1 MGLRDAF
8 DWFVH
13 NVRTTDVQQPV
24 HVDLERNREAAVE
37 MGARNPPDMPLYRFS
52 LGVRAGFSG
61 EAEACIPVYKRVNPH
76 PHPVLKEI
84 FYCEVAGTTLE
95 AANVHAL
102 RKKVASMLET
112 LAPAGSLPLAY
123 FRVPELDYSLPVYEE
138 GGKII
143 CPVIAGPRLKA
154 KDLATMRGHVYRY
167 LFNAGYVSDQSHLEI
182 QVVRPSDLRLV
193 PPAAIL
199 SSLDDPELW
208 FATVEGR
215 SPEGLVIGLLGE
227 STELEP
233 QERERA
239 GVQQVSAPPA
249 ATDVAS
255 LLRLVGNELVEAGRV
270 EDPFALYAR
279 EVRPEI
285 WSRTEA
291 VTDDAGHRLECWLE
305 GETDEPAKLELPLR
319 RTAAGELVTA
329 LEDQGICVFVAGAEA
344 ALAQKVGRYL
354 SDQGFLRWE
363 EAIEVVAPEPLAAAA
378 GADVRGGGG
387 DRIVSG
393 EEIRFPRLEFD
404 PRPPQAASE
413 TDAEGFET
421 PDEQEEPKEEV
432 GLP

>member
-1 MGLRDAF
+1 MGLRDTLN
-8 DWFVH
+8 WFVH
-13 NVRTTDVQQPV
+13 NVRTTDVQEPV
-24 HVDLERNREAAVE
+24 RIDLERNREAAVA
-37 MGARNPPDMPLYRFS
+37 MGAQNPPDMPLYRFR
-52 LGVRAGFSG
+52 LGLRAGFGG
-61 EAEACIPVYKRVNPH
+61 EAEACIPVFRRVNLH

-102 RKKVASMLET
+102 REKAAAMLET

-123 FRVPELDYSLPVYEE
+123 FRVPEMDYSLPIYEE
-138 GGKII
+138 GGKIV
-143 CPVIAGPRLKA
+143 CPVIAGPKLKA
-154 KDLATMRGHVYRY
+154 KELAIMRGFVYRY
-167 LFNAGYVSDQSHLEI
+167 LLNAGYVSDQSHFEI

-227 STELEP
+227 WTELKP

-239 GVQQVSAPPA
+239 GAQPLSAPPA
-249 ATDVAS
+249 ATDIAS
-255 LLRLVGNELVEAGRV
+255 LLRLVANELVEAGRL
-270 EDPFALYAR
+270 EDPFALYSR

-305 GETDEPAKLELPLR
+305 GDDGEPAKLELPLR

-329 LEDQGICVFVAGAEA
+329 FEDQGICVFVAGAEA

-354 SDQGFLRWE
+354 SGQGFLGSE
-363 EAIEVVAPEPLAAAA
+363 EAIEVVADQPLAETA
-378 GADVRGGGG
+378 GAEVTGGGG
-387 DRIVSG
+387 DRIASG
-393 EEIRFPRLEFD
+393 V
-404 PRPPQAASE
+404 QKASE
-413 TDAEGFET
+413 
-421 PDEQEEPKEEV
+421 EEV
-432 GLP
+432 S

>member
-1 MGLRDAF
+1 MGLRDTLN
-8 DWFVH
+8 WFVH
-13 NVRTTDVQQPV
+13 NVRTTDVQEPV
-24 HVDLERNREAAVE
+24 RIDVERNREAAVA
-37 MGARNPPDMPLYRFS
+37 MGARNPPDMPLYRFRPD
-52 LGVRAGFSG
+52 LRAGFGG
-61 EAEACIPVYKRVNPH
+61 EAEACIPVFKRVNPH

-102 RKKVASMLET
+102 REKAAAMLET

-123 FRVPELDYSLPVYEE
+123 FRVPEMDYSLPIYEE
-138 GGKII
+138 GGKIV
-143 CPVIAGPRLKA
+143 CPVIAGPKLKA
-154 KDLATMRGHVYRY
+154 KELAIMRGFVYRY
-167 LFNAGYVSDQSHLEI
+167 LLNAGYVSDQSHVEI

-215 SPEGLVIGLLGE
+215 SPEGPVIGLLGE
-227 STELEP
+227 STELNP

-239 GVQQVSAPPA
+239 GAQPLSAPPA
-249 ATDVAS
+249 ATDIAS
-255 LLRLVGNELVEAGRV
+255 LLRLVANELVEAGRL
-270 EDPFALYAR
+270 EDPFALYSR

-305 GETDEPAKLELPLR
+305 GDGGEPAKLELPLR

-329 LEDQGICVFVAGAEA
+329 FEDQGICVFVAGAEA

-354 SDQGFLRWE
+354 SGQGFLRLE
-363 EAIEVVAPEPLAAAA
+363 EAIEVVADQPLAEAA
-378 GADVRGGGG
+378 GAEVRGGGG

-393 EEIRFPRLEFD
+393 GDLRFPRLEFGT
-404 PRPPQAASE
+404 RPPEAAP
-413 TDAEGFET
+413 EGDTKDFKT
-421 PDEQEEPKEEV
+421 PEEGKEEV
-432 GLP
+432 GLQ